1 MSQER
6 KKVMIYLRPEAYANE
21 KAASE
26 KIKKHSDMA
35 RTALLAGLALGEVDS
50 RLPGLLA
57 SLLTEDNNPE
67 LIRKMLASFLEL
79 PAAVEE
85 RPASIE
91 PVKERVVAKSA
102 SARNLADSLPD

>member
-79 PAAVEE
+79 PVEE

-91 PVKERVVAKSA
+91 PVKEQVVAKSA

>member
-67 LIRKMLASFLEL
+67 LIRKCWHPSWNYQLRLRSAL
-79 PAAVEE
+79 P
-85 RPASIE
+85 PLSQ
-91 PVKERVVAKSA
+91 
-102 SARNLADSLPD
+102 

>member
-50 RLPGLLA
+50 RLPGLL
-57 SLLTEDNNPE
+57 
-67 LIRKMLASFLEL
+67 
-79 PAAVEE
+79 
-85 RPASIE
+85 
-91 PVKERVVAKSA
+91 
-102 SARNLADSLPD
+102 

>member
-57 SLLTEDNNPE
+57 VYIIEE
-67 LIRKMLASFLEL
+67 LFIGEVCIFWS
-79 PAAVEE
+79 VC
-85 RPASIE
+85 
-91 PVKERVVAKSA
+91 SA
-102 SARNLADSLPD
+102 FVFN

>member
-1 MSQER
+1 MPQER

-57 SLLTEDNNPE
+57 SLLTKESNPE
-67 LIRKMLASFLEL
+67 LIRGMLASSLEV
-79 PAAVEE
+79 PAATEE
-85 RPASIE
+85 RPASAA
-91 PVKERVVAKSA
+91 PGKEQVVVESV
-102 SARNLADSLPD
+102 SARNLANSLPD